1 MLIDKYANFRKS
13 LKGKTVLLTGAGG
26 GIGYEAARAF
36 AYMGATVV
44 IIAEID
50 DEMGTAA
57 ARRINDEFP
66 ESGTVFYEIDLADE
80 GQIRTMYEH
89 ILRNYGIIDVL
100 FHNATIAPMGNVE
113 EVPVEVW
120 DKSYKV
126 NFRSPLLLTQLFL
139 PGMKDRDEGVVVF
152 VPSSGAAPYMGTY
165 EVFKT
170 AQVELC
176 NTLAGEL
183 EGTNVYV
190 YSIGP
195 GLVKTDTAMRSIE
208 IVANR
213 MGMTTDEFYAMNE
226 SHILDAEEAGC
237 GFAIS
242 VLSADKYNGQEI
254 GSIQALLDSGL
265 LADDIA
271 EKNGSTDYNEII
283 PLVNKVI
290 AVFEEQYHGWMSR
303 NLFERQWL
311 LRDFKKRVGISAE
324 QCKNEMTHLK
334 NELKTEEHVD
344 ISQYK
349 GIFEK
354 LKIYFQHQY
363 SLLQGFEKD
372 PDKLSEN
379 SDIIH
384 GWIDLLAEIAGYI

>member
-1 MLIDKYANFRKS
+1 MLIDKYPDFRKS
-13 LKGKTVLLTGAGG
+13 LKGKTVMLTGAGG
-26 GIGYEAARAF
+26 GIGYEDARAF
-36 AYMGATVV
+36 AYMGATV

-50 DEMGTAA
+50 DEMGTSA
-57 ARRINDEFP
+57 ARLINGEFP
-66 ESGTVFYEIDLADE
+66 ESRSVFYEIDLADE
-80 GQIRTMYEH
+80 GQIRVMYEH
-89 ILRNYGIIDVL
+89 IVGNYGIIDVL

-126 NFRSPLLLTQLFL
+126 NFRAPLLLTQLFL

-152 VPSSGAAPYMGTY
+152 VPSSGAAPYMGAY

-176 NTLAGEL
+176 NTLTGEL

-226 SHILDAEEAGC
+226 SHMLDAEEAGC

-265 LADDIA
+265 LADDVV
-271 EKNGSTDYNEII
+271 EKNESTDYDKVI
-283 PLVNKVI
+283 PLVHKVI

-303 NLFERQWL
+303 NIFERQWV
-311 LRDFKKRVGISAE
+311 LRDFKKTVGISAE
-324 QCKNEMTHLK
+324 QYKNEMVRLE
-334 NELKTEEHVD
+334 NELTTEERVD
-344 ISQYK
+344 LSQYK

-354 LKIYFQHQY
+354 LKIYFKHQY

-372 PDKLSEN
+372 SDKLREN
-379 SDIIH
+379 SDVIQE
-384 GWIDLLAEIAGYI
+384 WIDLLAEIAGQI

>member
-1 MLIDKYANFRKS
+1 MLIDKYPDFRKS

-44 IIAEID
+44 IAEID
-50 DEMGTAA
+50 DEMGTSA

-66 ESGTVFYEIDLADE
+66 ESRTVFYGIDLADE
-80 GQIRTMYEH
+80 GQIRVMYDH
-89 ILRNYGIIDVL
+89 IVRNYGIIDVL

-126 NFRSPLLLTQLFL
+126 NFRAPLLLTQLFL

-152 VPSSGAAPYMGTY
+152 VPSSGAAPYMGAY

-183 EGTNVYV
+183 EGANVYV

-226 SHILDAEEAGC
+226 SHILDSEEAGC

-265 LADDIA
+265 LADDVVDN
-271 EKNGSTDYNEII
+271 KRDTDYDKVV
-283 PLVNKVI
+283 PLVHKVI

-303 NLFERQWL
+303 NIFERQWV
-311 LRDFKKRVGISAE
+311 LRDFKKTVGISAE
-324 QCKNEMTHLK
+324 QCKNEMVRLE
-334 NELKTEEHVD
+334 NELTTEERVD
-344 ISQYK
+344 LSQYK

-372 PDKLSEN
+372 PDKLREN
-379 SDIIH
+379 SDVIK
-384 GWIDLLAEIAGYI
+384 GWIDLLAEIAGQI